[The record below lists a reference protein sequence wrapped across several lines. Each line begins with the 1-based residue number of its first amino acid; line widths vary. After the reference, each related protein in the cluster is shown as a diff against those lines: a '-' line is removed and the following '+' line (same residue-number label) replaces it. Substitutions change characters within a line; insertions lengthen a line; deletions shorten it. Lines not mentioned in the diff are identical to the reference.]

1 MKNKSWLIACLLA
14 FVFMAPTMQIE
25 AKKNKK
31 KAQTTKQFELNSKM
45 LKTLKFRSIGPA
57 AYSGRISDIAVNPDN
72 TSEYYVGVASG
83 GLWKTVN
90 HGTTFKSIFDGQD
103 VFSIGCLAMDPN
115 NSNIVWVGTGE
126 NNTQRN
132 LAYGDGVY
140 KTTDGGKSFTNM
152 GLKTSSQIGKIMIDP
167 RNSNVVYVAAQG
179 QAWGPGGERGLV
191 GALFGT
197 LGVLIFS
204 LFIISE
210 ISEVTVSESRLAFK
224 QVILVSSGIV
234 FFIGLLVWIFMKLD
248 SDIEK
253 QIILEKITISQI
265 REVLRLPSVFLLM
278 IIILCAYVG
287 YKITDVFSLYAKDVM
302 LYDHIQSAQV
312 GTFLL
317 FVRPIIGVMIGILAD
332 RSQITFWLVIS
343 FIISFLGALLFALGL
358 ISDSASALF
367 FMSILV
373 VAIGVYAAR
382 SLYFAVMESGQ
393 IPLALTGTAVGLISL
408 VGYTP
413 DIFAG
418 PTMGYLLENS
428 PGKIG
433 HQHVFWML
441 ALFSFIGCIAA
452 WYYFRLYRKEIKK

>member
-1 MKNKSWLIACLLA
+1 MKQKKVPWHFLLLLILA
-14 FVFMAPTMQIE
+14 GESVFILPFVLSRVFRPTVLE
-25 AKKNKK
+25 V
-31 KAQTTKQFELNSKM
+31 FDL
-45 LKTLKFRSIGPA
+45 
-57 AYSGRISDIAVNPDN
+57 DN
-72 TSEYYVGVASG
+72 IQLG
-83 GLWKTVN
+83 
-90 HGTTFKSIFDGQD
+90 IC
-103 VFSIGCLAMDPN
+103 FSIYGIVALISYFFGGPLADKYPPRKLMAVALWMTALGGVVYASFPSYTVLKILYAYWGFTTIFLFWAPMIKATRIWGGS
-115 NSNIVWVGTGE
+115 NSQGKAFGF
-126 NNTQRN
+126 
-132 LAYGDGVY
+132 L
-140 KTTDGGKSFTNM
+140 DGG
-152 GLKTSSQIGKIMIDP
+152 
-167 RNSNVVYVAAQG
+167 
-179 QAWGPGGERGLV
+179 RGLV